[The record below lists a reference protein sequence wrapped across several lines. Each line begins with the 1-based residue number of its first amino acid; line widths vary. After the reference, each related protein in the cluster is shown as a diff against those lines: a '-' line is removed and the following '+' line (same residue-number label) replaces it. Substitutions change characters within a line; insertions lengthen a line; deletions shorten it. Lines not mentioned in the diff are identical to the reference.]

1 MSVARFV
8 LRIIQVL
15 RLKSQHLIFFMQ
27 SDCLGLCREVVGT
40 AVWKM
45 SKIYLF
51 LKKNVIFLAYLIAK
65 LYICGEINKF

>member
-1 MSVARFV
+1 
-8 LRIIQVL
+8 
-15 RLKSQHLIFFMQ
+15 MQ